1 MATVSNSAEIENQKI
16 LRALRVCET
25 TDGTSILEDKIT
37 EWALLK
43 IVQELTAV
51 HFALAQGNLA
61 IPHST
66 DWSKRQ

>member
-1 MATVSNSAEIENQKI
+1 MATVSNSADIENQKI

-25 TDGTSILEDKIT
+25 TDGTSILEDKIK

-51 HFALAQGNLA
+51 HFALAQANLVK
-61 IPHST
+61 PQYS
-66 DWSKRQ
+66 DWTKRQ

>member
-25 TDGTSILEDKIT
+25 TDGTSILEDKIK

-51 HFALAQGNLA
+51 HFTLAQANLVK
-61 IPHST
+61 PQYS
-66 DWSKRQ
+66 DWTKRQ

>member
-1 MATVSNSAEIENQKI
+1 MATVSNSVEIENQKI

-25 TDGTSILEDKIT
+25 TDGASIQEDKIT

-51 HFALAQGNLA
+51 HFALAQANLA
-61 IPHST
+61 KPQLT
-66 DWSKRQ
+66 DWTKRQ